1 MGAPGGTNAQA
12 QTKSQLQS
20 RRNSTR
26 IEKGPQPS
34 HKDGATAENV
44 SQIGDQKQK
53 ANKRKEKHDQKFPNE
68 AADVST
74 GGRKVENDKSD
85 NTERKKD
92 KHRKSGKEGD
102 KPRSKDNDKSSHHRH
117 HRKRHS
123 NGTGAG

>member
-1 MGAPGGTNAQA
+1 M
-12 QTKSQLQS
+12 
-20 RRNSTR
+20 
-26 IEKGPQPS
+26 
-34 HKDGATAENV
+34 

-53 ANKRKEKHDQKFPNE
+53 TNKRKEKHDQKFPNE